1 MLGLGLSL
9 AFISLEMFMDEM
21 LLRILVWT
29 DYRLAVIFTMLIPL
43 GLLVW
48 AAVKRSGAMV
58 HLLIIYWRVASLLAI
73 TVYLMIAA
81 MPISFVSGLCARILI
96 PISLWF
102 WVDLNEEIEDLPSSR
117 PLKLCFTAW
126 RWAVTIYTIGGAV
139 LLIPNLRCA
148 VLAKAQ
154 LIADP
159 FCNIWLEAPWA
170 YKQIFHAN
178 STERFLGVLGILGL
192 MIYVLYFSS
201 FVLFKLGK
209 QGRSAV

>member
-1 MLGLGLSL
+1 
-9 AFISLEMFMDEM
+9 MDEM
-21 LLRILVWT
+21 LLRSLVWT
-29 DYRLAVIFTMLIPL
+29 DYRLAVIFTVLIPL

-48 AAVKRSGAMV
+48 AAVKRSGAVV

-81 MPISFVSGLCARILI
+81 MPISFISSLCARILI

-126 RWAVTIYTIGGAV
+126 RWAVTIYTLGGAV
-139 LLIPNLRCA
+139 AQISSLRCA
-148 VLAKAQ
+148 VLGKAQ

-159 FCNIWLEAPWA
+159 FCSVWLEAPWA
-170 YKQIFHAN
+170 YKQIFHGN
-178 STERFLGVLGILGL
+178 STEGFLGVLGILGL
-192 MIYVLYFSS
+192 MIYVVYFSS